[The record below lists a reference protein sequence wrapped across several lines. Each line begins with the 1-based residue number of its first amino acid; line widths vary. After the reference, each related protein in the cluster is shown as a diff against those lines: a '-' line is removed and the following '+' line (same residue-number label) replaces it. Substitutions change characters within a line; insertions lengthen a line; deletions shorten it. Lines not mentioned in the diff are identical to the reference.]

1 MLRCFIVEGFSST
14 LGFLANTHFKIFV
27 SFVDTLAVLTVEVT
41 ELHHR

>member
-14 LGFLANTHFKIFV
+14 LGFLVNTLEKIF
-27 SFVDTLAVLTVEVT
+27 SLADALTVLTEEVT